1 MISPLI
7 VLLSVCAIF
16 YLILTLQMADG
27 FPAFYEKGQ
36 DSREVEIHRMTGI
49 CFQLMVTMLLMVMSA
64 ILMPSFRVPLL
75 AVLGAQ
81 SGWHGWQTRKLVQQR
96 TSGPSPWLLTPL
108 TTRAFNRWPMLVF
121 DVWTFGICAVVASL
135 FLV

>member
-1 MISPLI
+1 MERAFTVLTTFVAMISPLI

-36 DSREVEIHRMTGI
+36 DSREVEIHRMIGI

-64 ILMPSFRVPLL
+64 ILMPSFR
-75 AVLGAQ
+75 AV
-81 SGWHGWQTRKLVQQR
+81 SYTH
-96 TSGPSPWLLTPL
+96 LTLP
-108 TTRAFNRWPMLVF
+108 TKA
-121 DVWTFGICAVVASL
+121 
-135 FLV
+135 